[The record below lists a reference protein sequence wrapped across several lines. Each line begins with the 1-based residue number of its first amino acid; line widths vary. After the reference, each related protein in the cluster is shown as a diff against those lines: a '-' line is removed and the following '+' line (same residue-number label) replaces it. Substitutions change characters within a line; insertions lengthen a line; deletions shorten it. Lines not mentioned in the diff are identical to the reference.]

1 MSFSLFLRRR
11 KARAEQEREC
21 EEFEDDEEKSQ
32 QMRTEEEKE
41 EENVA
46 KELRMAEFAR
56 VMKESFVDGRDGDFF
71 DYAEVDGDS
80 DLDDLDEEDRDAEER
95 YFDED

>member
-1 MSFSLFLRRR
+1 
-11 KARAEQEREC
+11 
-21 EEFEDDEEKSQ
+21 
-32 QMRTEEEKE
+32 MRTEEENE
-41 EENVA
+41 EENIA

-56 VMKESFVDGRDGDFF
+56 AMKESFVDGRDGDFF